1 VQVISRKGLVHETRN
16 PQRLYARRADVGSKI
31 KSDLHG
37 DMQRP
42 AEMTGPR
49 ATSAEQQK

>member
-1 VQVISRKGLVHETRN
+1 MRN
-16 PQRLYARRADVGSKI
+16 PQRLYARQVDLGLKI

-42 AEMTGPR
+42 VEISGPHGDV
-49 ATSAEQQK
+49 EQQE